1 MKTKFAAV
9 FASKTRDEWAE
20 IFSSK
25 PAVILYVSP
34 PANSHT
40 TSSQTIPTQ
49 LPYHQPI
56 RWWPW
61 TETRWYN
68 LFGLYATE
76 LDACVEPVLS
86 MEEAIQHPHNVC
98 VSISESS
105 PRHAGNMTTPYFSL
119 SLHLHVASDTIF
131 TKMMIPVCKNQVSD

>member
-1 MKTKFAAV
+1 MYHPQT
-9 FASKTRDEWAE
+9 SLTP
-20 IFSSK
+20 I
-25 PAVILYVSP
+25 P
-34 PANSHT
+34 PAPRPFQSNSHT

-49 LPYHQPI
+49 LPYHQLPDHSNPTPMPLAHKVG
-56 RWWPW
+56 WPW

-98 VSISESS
+98 VSISESN
-105 PRHAGNMTTPYFSL
+105 PRHAGNMTTSYFSL
-119 SLHLHVASDTIF
+119 SLHSHVASDTIF
-131 TKMMIPVCKNQVSD
+131 TKMMILVCKNQVSD